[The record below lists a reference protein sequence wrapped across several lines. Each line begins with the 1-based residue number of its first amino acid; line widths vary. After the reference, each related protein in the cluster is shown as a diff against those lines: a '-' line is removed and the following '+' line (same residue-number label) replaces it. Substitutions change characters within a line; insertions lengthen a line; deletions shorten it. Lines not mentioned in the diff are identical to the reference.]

1 MNTKDTESRLKS
13 LSDQTQVDNVHSL
26 QGVTAITE
34 QTSNIE
40 EVKAPHETAKNSYR
54 DSDLASKQSLELA
67 LAPEQNIEV
76 IIILIFDLFSLFAKF
91 ISLQN

>member
-1 MNTKDTESRLKS
+1 MQS
-13 LSDQTQVDNVHSL
+13 LSNQTQVDKVHSL
-26 QGVTAITE
+26 QEVTAITE